1 MNLLTRT
8 NPVTAKVFA
17 VVTITALLLS
27 AFPVAF
33 FLAEAS
39 TEVYRNDIGEVSESS
54 SVRGFSIDATNY
66 TDIVV
71 RFDYDMDAADLD
83 GLEAGETVEYGY
95 QITGGDFVTL
105 GTLTFGSDPAAGS
118 ITDLALGAAVDGE
131 DSVTFSFPVTGAG
144 DRDQVLITNI
154 VVTGELIDINSAVVS
169 TSGVFTS
176 AELLGDGDG
185 GTVADSAQ
193 YEVEFEILPEGVD
206 IFVSETPEVALTFG
220 IFDDAGNPVS
230 AAQVVELNSD
240 VSKTDGFIEFDGLG
254 TEKLSLI
261 VEVGPLAPGNY
272 RLEVLELNYSV
283 VKGGETRTLV
293 LDPADVYKTEFVT
306 IGNTPDPSEDT
317 MTISGYKYRTTVD
330 PDDGDDITD
339 QSNPLPDWVIEL
351 YTTDDVFVASTTTN
365 IDGYYEFTEVGA
377 NDYRVREVLQ
387 PGWTQTQ
394 VEENDREQKEDFCQ
408 FEQPPLVVLNT
419 QIDAESDDVLVTPE
433 YRCDFYNRLN
443 RDGGGDSYEISVEK
457 RIDSSDRRPVS
468 LRGWEMTFSHPDL
481 AEPIVRET
489 NLEGRVS
496 FETDLAGE
504 WTVTEEDRSGWAQ
517 LEVLQNGVIVDTAE
531 GTNVCVFN
539 VGNYD
544 SEGQYDCEFTN
555 TFEGVTITGTKY
567 ELINGDRVPV
577 TTGWTI
583 NLEGFTGVVDSAIT
597 DAFGNYTLTA
607 GPGDWVVSE
616 EMPVTGWIQVGVVV
630 NGGELVP
637 SGTEPETCSLTFDPR
652 DDDEN
657 DEENP
662 DPDTNRQQ
670 TCDFINERIVEPEPE
685 PERRSSGGSG
695 TRVDRNLSTPEPTP
709 LVAGAT
715 TVSTCPFL
723 TDYMQM
729 GVENDSMEVMKL
741 QVFLNVF
748 QSMFDGTDNPVTGT
762 FGATTDANVKAFQ
775 QHFAPEILN
784 PWYEQGIVP
793 HNRPTGFV
801 YKTTSWK
808 INSIV
813 CPDYTILPEL
823 AGEDLNSN
831 VDLNLNVAD

>member
-1 MNLLTRT
+1 MFEPAEAFKTDFVTIVNTSDPVEDTLTITGTKYELIDGDRV
-8 NPVTAKVFA
+8 PVT
-17 VVTITALLLS
+17 TGWEIQLL
-27 AFPVAF
+27 
-33 FLAEAS
+33 
-39 TEVYRNDIGEVSESS
+39 
-54 SVRGFSIDATNY
+54 
-66 TDIVV
+66 
-71 RFDYDMDAADLD
+71 DLK
-83 GLEAGETVEYGY
+83 
-95 QITGGDFVTL
+95 GDFVKSAT
-105 GTLTFGSDPAAGS
+105 TDGSGNYT
-118 ITDLALGAAVDGE
+118 IT
-131 DSVTFSFPVTGAG
+131 TGPG
-144 DRDQVLITNI
+144 DW
-154 VVTGELIDINSAVVS
+154 VVS
-169 TSGVFTS
+169 EEMPKIGW
-176 AELLGDGDG
+176 L
-185 GTVADSAQ
+185 
-193 YEVEFEILPEGVD
+193 
-206 IFVSETPEVALTFG
+206 
-220 IFDDAGNPVS
+220 
-230 AAQVVELNSD
+230 QV
-240 VSKTDGFIEFDGLG
+240 G
-254 TEKLSLI
+254 
-261 VEVGPLAPGNY
+261 
-272 RLEVLELNYSV
+272 
-283 VKGGETRTLV
+283 
-293 LDPADVYKTEFVT
+293 
-306 IGNTPDPSEDT
+306 
-317 MTISGYKYRTTVD
+317 
-330 PDDGDDITD
+330 
-339 QSNPLPDWVIEL
+339 
-351 YTTDDVFVASTTTN
+351 
-365 IDGYYEFTEVGA
+365 
-377 NDYRVREVLQ
+377 
-387 PGWTQTQ
+387 
-394 VEENDREQKEDFCQ
+394 VEENGGELV
-408 FEQPPLVVLNT
+408 FEPRKGFELAVCRIT
-419 QIDAESDDVLVTPE
+419 FAPE
-433 YRCDFYNRLN
+433 INIGDEVPGPNANPNQTCDFIN
-443 RDGGGDSYEISVEK
+443 E
-457 RIDSSDRRPVS
+457 
-468 LRGWEMTFSHPDL
+468 
-481 AEPIVRET
+481 RET
-489 NLEGRVS
+489 E
-496 FETDLAGE
+496 
-504 WTVTEEDRSGWAQ
+504 
-517 LEVLQNGVIVDTAE
+517 
-531 GTNVCVFN
+531 
-539 VGNYD
+539 
-544 SEGQYDCEFTN
+544 N
-555 TFEGVTITGTKY
+555 TMTITGTKY